1 MIALLNG
8 TLCRHNND
16 DGTAVI
22 LDDIRIG
29 HEVIAPVTLP
39 DFVKPNCSVSWW
51 IIHHITPDSQT
62 YFAFLE
68 YEERELAKK
77 LTKVQGIGMRV
88 AHRIVTALGHDATVR
103 AIANGDPNALAKDIP
118 GFGPKGAKAVIATW
132 GKDFKALCSGA
143 GDPRIPRVK
152 AALQS
157 LGFAGYEDDIEEL
170 CRTDPDA
177 SDSDIVKAITA
188 SR

>member
-8 TLCRHNND
+8 SLIRQSD

-29 HEVIAPVTLP
+29 HEVMAPVTLP
-39 DFVKPNCSVSWW
+39 DFVKVGCSVSWW
-51 IIHHITPDSQT
+51 IIHHVTQDSQT
-62 YFAFLE
+62 FYAFLE

-88 AHRIVTALGHDATVR
+88 AHRIVTTHGYQVTVDL
-103 AIANGDPNALAKDIP
+103 IAKGDPKALAADIA
-118 GFGPKGAKAVIATW
+118 GFGPKGAKALVDTW

-152 AALQS
+152 AALGVLNIS
-157 LGFAGYEDDIEEL
+157 IPDEEIMEL

-177 SDSDIVKAITA
+177 TDSDLVKAITSA
-188 SR
+188 R